1 MKEYE
6 DMEKWSAI
14 LIVILNMS
22 GQVHAL
28 AALFPLAEQNP
39 V

>member
-14 LIVILNMS
+14 LTVTLNMS

-28 AALFPLAEQNP
+28 AVLFPLAGQNP